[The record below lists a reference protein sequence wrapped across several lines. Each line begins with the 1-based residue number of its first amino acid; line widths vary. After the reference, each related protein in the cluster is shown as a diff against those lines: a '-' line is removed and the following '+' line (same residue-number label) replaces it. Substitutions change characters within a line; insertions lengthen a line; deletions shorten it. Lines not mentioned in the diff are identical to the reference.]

1 MNKRFSRR
9 NIDEDKKDEVRSKD
23 KELKIDQRFAR
34 WGYKRNKNN
43 KNEDTPETFDD
54 ETVEE
59 RMRRYM
65 KWESKKG
72 HKYPYQLTW
81 DEKKVLSKLQKASQ
95 NEEEKEDSSEHENYY
110 EDYDFEDNERDGV
123 LVGEKVTFEELKADA
138 KDIDE
143 YMKEMKKQK
152 LKKPSPPLPKTEIC
166 EYEKIREDNIRERHR
181 AMVNSGLFSKEEL
194 RKMKGPGC
202 SG

>member
-1 MNKRFSRR
+1 MQGGDISE
-9 NIDEDKKDEVRSKD
+9 I
-23 KELKIDQRFAR
+23 
-34 WGYKRNKNN
+34 KNN
-43 KNEDTPETFDD
+43 KNENKPETFDV
-54 ETVEE
+54 ETAEE

-72 HKYPYQLTW
+72 H
-81 DEKKVLSKLQKASQ
+81 KKVLSKLQKASQ
-95 NEEEKEDSSEHENYY
+95 NEEEKEDSSEDENYY

-152 LKKPSPPLPKTEIC
+152 LKKPAPPLPKTEIC

-194 RKMKGPGC
+194 RKMEGQGF
-202 SG
+202 SEM